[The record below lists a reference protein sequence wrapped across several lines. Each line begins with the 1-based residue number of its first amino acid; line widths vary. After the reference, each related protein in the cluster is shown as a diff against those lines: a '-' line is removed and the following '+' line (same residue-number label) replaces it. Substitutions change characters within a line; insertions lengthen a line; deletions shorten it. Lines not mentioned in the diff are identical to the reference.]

1 MSGRGKEETKQLIT
15 KVQEQ
20 LQRLVGQLADLEELR
35 DELGQEEYES
45 NKKDTL
51 AQLKE
56 FQTSLNNM
64 TKGDVTLV
72 DSLNSVQLAIQATI
86 SNAFKTP
93 EVIKSFAQKQPD
105 QLRIRLTNLQRDSKL
120 GKISKDA
127 FNQQATEVLAALKK
141 LGQTLSPE
149 ESNFLSQNMNKPLED
164 FEKVSNTDVGTGL
177 LSAASSQIKKKR
189 LRIRQSS
196 IKKGFLLL

>member
-20 LQRLVGQLADLEELR
+20 LQRLVGQLADLEELK
-35 DELGQEEYES
+35 DELGPEEYES

-56 FQTSLNNM
+56 FQTSINNM

-72 DSLNSVQLAIQATI
+72 DSLNSIQLAIQATI

-105 QLRIRLTNLQRDSKL
+105 QLRIRLTNLQRESKL

-177 LSAASSQIKKKR
+177 LSAASSQIKKAAKN
-189 LRIRQSS
+189 
-196 IKKGFLLL
+196 